1 MEAFKVTPNDMNN
14 NIKLPDVGLVIIVSK
29 CVSNKAV
36 NPRKFGELCTGVQGA
51 REPGVRGVRPHRHFL
66 SRGCGAPPQL

>member
-14 NIKLPDVGLVIIVSK
+14 NIKLPDVGLVILVSK

-36 NPRKFGELCTGVQGA
+36 NPRKFGELCMGVQGRA
-51 REPGVRGVRPHRHFL
+51 N
-66 SRGCGAPPQL
+66 